1 MKQNSLAVAICAT
14 LLVAACSGGDAG
26 GGGALGGAVSGF
38 LDAIVAIIGTT
49 SEIIEAVS
57 IDAITLATSETAE
70 ASAFAFF

>member
-38 LDAIVAIIGTT
+38 LDAIVAIIATT